1 MTLKNIILYISITLC
16 LFFYNA
22 LSQSGLAELE
32 IMDKHFRNFEYEK
45 VVSLADSLLVHKDNL
60 NQQQLLSVYRMRA
73 LSNYSLL
80 QMNLALKDF
89 IEILKINPA
98 FSLNP
103 VKTSPKIMTFFNEIK
118 SNFRTGEEKP
128 QIIPIQKDTIQI
140 VGDTSALFKSMLIR
154 STLIP
159 GWGHLYLN
167 NSAKGWLLTTAGTLS
182 LGGAVYYIIDCHKT
196 EKTYLNETNPA
207 LINIK
212 YNDYNTTYK
221 KRNIL
226 IATYAVF
233 WLYSQT
239 DILFFKSKKLSS
251 KMSLTITPSFGPS
264 QTSGIHCSIHF

>member
-16 LFFYNA
+16 LFFCNA
-22 LSQSGLAELE
+22 LSQYGLAELE

-45 VVSLADSLLVHKDNL
+45 VISLADSLLVHKDNL

-73 LSNYSLL
+73 LSNYSHLH
-80 QMNLALKDF
+80 MNLALKDF

-98 FSLNP
+98 FSLDP
-103 VKTSPKIMTFFNEIK
+103 VQTSPKILTFFNEIK

-128 QIIPIQKDTIQI
+128 QIIPIQKDTVQI
-140 VGDTSALFKSMLIR
+140 VRDTSGLFKSMLIR
-154 STLIP
+154 SILIP

-167 NSAKGWLLTTAGTLS
+167 NSAKGLLLTTASTLS
-182 LGGAVYYIIDCHKT
+182 LGGAVYYIIDCNKAK
-196 EKTYLNETNPA
+196 KTYLNETNPA

-212 YNDYNTTYK
+212 YNDYNSSYK

-239 DILFFKSKKLSS
+239 DILFFQNKKLSS
-251 KMSLTITPSFGPS
+251 KMNLTITPLFAPS
-264 QTSGIHCSIHF
+264 KTSGIHCSIHF